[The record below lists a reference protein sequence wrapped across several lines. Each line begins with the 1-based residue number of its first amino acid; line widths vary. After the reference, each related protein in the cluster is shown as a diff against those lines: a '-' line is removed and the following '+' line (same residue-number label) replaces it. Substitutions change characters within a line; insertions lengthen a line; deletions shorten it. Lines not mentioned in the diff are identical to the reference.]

1 METKTMNCIMCP
13 MGCEM
18 TVTFW
23 QQLSPGSKIC
33 GNGSNRSPAHADNNR
48 PDKRRT
54 VAVAAGCFSGCAAKG
69 KDCGLC
75 GVSPECDTGSACK
88 GGRNCCA

>member
-1 METKTMNCIMCP
+1 MD
-13 MGCEM
+13 
-18 TVTFW
+18 
-23 QQLSPGSKIC
+23 

-54 VAVAAGCFSGCAAKG
+54 VAVTAGCFSGCAAKG

-75 GVSPECDTGSACK
+75 GVPPGCDSGSACK
-88 GGRNCCA
+88 GRRNYCA